1 MEPFA
6 RGNEMTK
13 TRFLTVAI
21 VATLFTTFRGNV
33 PKLDAQGQPVQSA
46 GARGDVFPG
55 RPSPTAT
62 FENGHYRLTP
72 GGIEFDLPAD
82 WKYEGTTRWD
92 SNPGETA
99 AWSRILGGIDGGI
112 ARIDAW
118 MANVAPTV
126 VPENT
131 RASLDLLIANKAR
144 QRTAYPNWTVRPQSV
159 AYITIDGRPAVVAVA
174 DWHQRTGKPKIEYLV
189 WLYGSK
195 SWALFFSVADPDQ
208 LEALQLDVDTVVRS
222 AKMP

>member
-1 MEPFA
+1 
-6 RGNEMTK
+6 MTK
-13 TRFLTVAI
+13 RRFLI
-21 VATLFTTFRGNV
+21 VAVVPIPFTAFLANV
-33 PKLDAQGQPVQSA
+33 SRLDAQTQQVQSA
-46 GARGDVFPG
+46 SARADVFPG
-55 RPSPTAT
+55 RPSLTAT
-62 FENGHYRLTP
+62 FENGHYRHTP
-72 GGIEFDLPAD
+72 GGIEFDLPAE
-82 WKYEGTTRWD
+82 WNYEGTTMWD
-92 SNPGETA
+92 RSPGETA
-99 AWSRILGGIDGGI
+99 SWSRVQLGGIGGTV
-112 ARIDAW
+112 RIDAW
-118 MANVAPTV
+118 MTNVAPTV

>member
-1 MEPFA
+1 
-6 RGNEMTK
+6 MTK
-13 TRFLTVAI
+13 RCFLTVAI
-21 VATLFTTFRGNV
+21 VATQFTTFPANV
-33 PKLDAQGQPVQSA
+33 PTIDAQGQQVQSA
-46 GARGDVFPG
+46 GARGDGFPG

-62 FENGHYRLTP
+62 FENGHYRLAA

-82 WKYEGTTRWD
+82 WNYEGTTMWD

-99 AWSRILGGIDGGI
+99 AWSRILGGIDGRI

-159 AYITIDGRPAVVAVA
+159 AYTTINGRPAVVAVA

-208 LEALQLDVDTVVRS
+208 LEALRLDVNTVVQS

>member
-1 MEPFA
+1 M
-6 RGNEMTK
+6 
-13 TRFLTVAI
+13 
-21 VATLFTTFRGNV
+21 
-33 PKLDAQGQPVQSA
+33 
-46 GARGDVFPG
+46 
-55 RPSPTAT
+55 
-62 FENGHYRLTP
+62 
-72 GGIEFDLPAD
+72 
-82 WKYEGTTRWD
+82 WD

-144 QRTAYPNWTVRPQSV
+144 QRTAYPNWTVRPQS
-159 AYITIDGRPAVVAVA
+159 AVA